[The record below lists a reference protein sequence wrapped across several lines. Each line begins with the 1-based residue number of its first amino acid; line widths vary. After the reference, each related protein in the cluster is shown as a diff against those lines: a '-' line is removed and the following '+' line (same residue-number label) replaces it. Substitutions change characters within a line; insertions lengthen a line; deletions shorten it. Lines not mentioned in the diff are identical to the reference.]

1 MFPSLARSVLMRNQS
16 RLYFNR
22 VRLASEQT
30 ITSIEMVDDGEGNLV
45 SSGTPIVTVT
55 FSTHW
60 EGKGSIQYVRPR
72 IQKAIASENQGMVE
86 DPISLV
92 AYLPYDSFPEDSMM
106 VIDIDGVVGSPG
118 RAYAQSRKPA
128 NVGGLNV
135 YWELYLGLGVND

>member
-1 MFPSLARSVLMRNQS
+1 MFPTLARINLIRNQS
-16 RLYFNR
+16 KLYMNN
-22 VRLASEQT
+22 VRLLSEQT
-30 ITSIEMVDDGEGNLV
+30 VTSLV
-45 SSGTPIVTVT
+45 TEEEEYETYSTGTPIVTT
-55 FSTHW
+55 TLATHW

-92 AYLPYDSFPEDSMM
+92 AYLPYEAKPEESMM
-106 VIDIDGVVGSPG
+106 VIDIDGVVGAAG
-118 RAYAQSRKPA
+118 RAYLQSRKPA